1 MRTAAPAVSS
11 MLGVTTMTSMSVFTV
26 AVFAPAAAKDIG
38 VEATT
43 IGAFTSIVYL
53 IAMGSGLVSSAMT
66 DRYGAIRVCQ
76 ATMLFAALGMAA
88 FTIATPWAAVLA
100 AVLLGMGYGPVNPVS
115 AQVLMG
121 VSTPRWRPLM
131 FSIKQTGVTL
141 GGLLAGAL
149 VPWLVV
155 EMGWR
160 AAALAVGAG
169 AVLLLVAMQPLR
181 QAFDGDRRAVAAPP
195 GLGMAALVR
204 LAFAHRALRRL
215 AAVGFAYAGC
225 QVSVGAFFVVYMTEA
240 LGFPLLEAG
249 AVFAVMQGGGIFGR
263 LFWGAVSD
271 RVAPARWVLAGLG
284 LLMAA
289 CVIGLTAATA
299 DWPFW
304 ALAALGAG
312 VGLSNFGWNGVY
324 LAEVARLAPDGRVA
338 EATGS
343 VQFIMYGGVMAVP
356 PLFGAGVVLLGGYTA
371 PFLAVAGL
379 AAAAGLYMTGTDTEP
394 A

>member
-1 MRTAAPAVSS
+1 MRTAVPAVSS
-11 MLGVTTMTSMSVFTV
+11 MLGVTTMTSMAVFTV

-38 VEATT
+38 VEATA
-43 IGAFTSIVYL
+43 IGAFTAVVYL
-53 IAMGSGLVSSAMT
+53 IAMGSGLVSGALT
-66 DRYGAIRVCQ
+66 DRYGALRVSQ
-76 ATMLFAALGMAA
+76 ATMLFTALGLAA
-88 FTIATPWAAVLA
+88 FTFATPWAAVVS
-100 AVLLGMGYGPVNPVS
+100 AVLLGMGYGTMNPAS
-115 AQVLMG
+115 AHVLMG
-121 VSTPRWRPLM
+121 VSSPRWRPLM
-131 FSIKQTGVTL
+131 FSIKQTGVPL

-149 VPWLVV
+149 VPWMVV
-155 EMGWR
+155 ELGWR
-160 AAALAVGAG
+160 QAALIVGAG
-169 AVLLLVAMQPLR
+169 AVVLLVAMQPMR
-181 QAFDGDRRAVAAPP
+181 KTFDRHRRPGAPTS

-240 LGFPLLEAG
+240 LGLPLLEAG
-249 AVFAVMQGGGIFGR
+249 AVFAVIQGGGIFGR
-263 LFWGAVSD
+263 LFWGGVSA

-284 LLMAA
+284 LLMA
-289 CVIGLTAATA
+289 VSVSGLAAATA

-304 ALAALGAG
+304 ALAGLGAG

-324 LAEVARLAPDGRVA
+324 LAEVARLAPGGRVA

-343 VQFIMYGGVMAVP
+343 VQFIMYGGVVAVP
-356 PLFGAGVVLLGGYTA
+356 PLFGVGVVLLGGYTL

-379 AAAAGLYMTGTDTEP
+379 AAAAGLYMMGADAES

>member
-26 AVFAPAAAKDIG
+26 AVFAPAAAQDIG

-53 IAMGSGLVSSAMT
+53 IAMGAGLVTGALT
-66 DRYGAIRVCQ
+66 DRYGAIRVSQ
-76 ATMLFAALGMAA
+76 ATMLFTALGMTT
-88 FTIATPWAAVLA
+88 FTVATPWAAVVA
-100 AVLLGMGYGPVNPVS
+100 AVFLGLAYGPTNPVS

-121 VSTPRWRPLM
+121 VSSPRWRPLM
-131 FSIKQTGVTL
+131 FSIKQTGVPL

-155 EMGWR
+155 ELGWR
-160 AAALAVGAG
+160 GAALAVGAG
-169 AVLLLVAMQPLR
+169 AMVLLVAMQPLR
-181 QAFDGDRRAVAAPP
+181 QSFDFDRRPDAAPFRFAVVP
-195 GLGMAALVR
+195 LVR

-215 AAVGFAYAGC
+215 AVVGFAYAGC

-240 LGFPLLEAG
+240 LGLPLLEAG
-249 AVFAVMQGGGIFGR
+249 AVFAVIQGGGIFGR

-356 PLFGAGVVLLGGYTA
+356 PLFGAGVVLLGDYTA

>member
-1 MRTAAPAVSS
+1 
-11 MLGVTTMTSMSVFTV
+11 MLGVTTMASMSVFTV

-38 VEATT
+38 VDATA
-43 IGAFTSIVYL
+43 IGAFTGIVYL
-53 IAMGSGLVSSAMT
+53 IAMGSGLMSSAFT
-66 DRYGAIRVCQ
+66 DRHGAIRVSQ
-76 ATMLFAALGMAA
+76 AAMLSAALGMAA
-88 FTIATPWAAVLA
+88 LTFATPGAAVAA
-100 AVLLGMGYGPVNPVS
+100 AVLLGLAYGTVNPVS
-115 AQVLMG
+115 AHVLMG
-121 VSTPRWRPLM
+121 VSSPRWRPLI
-131 FSIKQTGVTL
+131 FSIKQTGVPL

-155 EMGWR
+155 ELGWR

-169 AVLLLVAMQPLR
+169 AILLLAAMQPLR
-181 QAFDGDRRAVAAPP
+181 QAIDADRRADAPP
-195 GLGMAALVR
+195 LGLGIVALVR
-204 LAFAHRALRRL
+204 LAFGHRALRRL

-240 LGFPLLEAG
+240 LGLALLEAS
-249 AVFAVMQGGGIFGR
+249 AVFAVIQGGGIFGR

-289 CVIGLTAATA
+289 CVTGLTAATA
-299 DWPFW
+299 EWPFA

-324 LAEVARLAPDGRVA
+324 LAEVARLAPGSRVA

-343 VQFIMYGGVMAVP
+343 VQFIMYGGVVAVP
-356 PLFGAGVVLLGGYTA
+356 PLFGAGVVLLGGYTL

-379 AAAAGLYMTGTDTEP
+379 AAAAGLLMMRADAQP
-394 A
+394 S